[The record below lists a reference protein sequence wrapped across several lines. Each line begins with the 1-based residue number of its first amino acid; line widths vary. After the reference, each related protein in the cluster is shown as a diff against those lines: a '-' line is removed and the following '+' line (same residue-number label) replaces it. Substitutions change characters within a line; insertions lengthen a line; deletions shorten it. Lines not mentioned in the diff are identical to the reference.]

1 MAKFNNK
8 GNGIDD
14 ILPDADIVEEK
25 ASSPST
31 PTGPVPGTV
40 RIHNLKPDDLQII
53 LAGSVHF
60 RLKGFKPGGTGHISQ
75 PIPKN
80 QIPEAYKKLA
90 RQGKVLKIVEEV

>member
-1 MAKFNNK
+1 MAKFSK
-8 GNGIDD
+8 SNGIDD
-14 ILPDADIVEEK
+14 FLPDSNTVEEV
-25 ASSPST
+25 ATSPST

-53 LAGSVHF
+53 LAGSIHF
-60 RLKGFKPGGTGHISQ
+60 RLKGFKPGGTGHISH